1 MKVDETFYS
10 DSNSTINNSV
20 EAYESCL
27 EEFNRICAEIFAENY
42 YGVLTQEVLQELYLN
57 IYNMLSGKLTTYS
70 QKMIND
76 SKGYVNSISEDDRL

>member
-27 EEFNRICAEIFAENY
+27 EEFNRICAEIFA
-42 YGVLTQEVLQELYLN
+42 GVIFEYL
-57 IYNMLSGKLTTYS
+57 
-70 QKMIND
+70 
-76 SKGYVNSISEDDRL
+76 